1 MISKKITDLLSASLG
16 QDKAVAAVIIYGSY
30 AKNTEAPGSDLDIAV
45 LYEHNQQP
53 DFFDRQDLIDKLSG
67 QLGVVV
73 DLVVLNTASSILK
86 RQILR
91 YGNIVINNNPSA
103 LRQFMVRTQ
112 TEYFDLKRTRQCI
125 ETRMLANN

>member
-1 MISKKITDLLSASLG
+1 M
-16 QDKAVAAVIIYGSY
+16 AAVIIYGSY